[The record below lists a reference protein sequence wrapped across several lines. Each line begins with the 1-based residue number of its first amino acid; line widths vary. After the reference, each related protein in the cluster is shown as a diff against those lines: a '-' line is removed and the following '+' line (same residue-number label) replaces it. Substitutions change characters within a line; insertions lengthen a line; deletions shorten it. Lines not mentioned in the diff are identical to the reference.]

1 MTQETYYTEG
11 SRGQIAA
18 IEVAAYPERQT
29 RIAISERLTQSQ
41 LERWASKQWPG
52 TTVQHWDANVNNA
65 SVIVRG

>member
-1 MTQETYYTEG
+1 MTQTYYTTG

-52 TTVQHWDANVNNA
+52 TTVQRWDTNVPDA
-65 SVIVRG
+65 SVIVHGG